1 MTVFFHL
8 FSNTAPKI
16 PLKDVSWKDV
26 SWKVTQKVTFSYG
39 DFMLVE
45 FYWHWFICVAS
56 YRS

>member
-1 MTVFFHL
+1 VLEITYSMTVFFHL

-45 FYWHWFICVAS
+45 FY
-56 YRS
+56 